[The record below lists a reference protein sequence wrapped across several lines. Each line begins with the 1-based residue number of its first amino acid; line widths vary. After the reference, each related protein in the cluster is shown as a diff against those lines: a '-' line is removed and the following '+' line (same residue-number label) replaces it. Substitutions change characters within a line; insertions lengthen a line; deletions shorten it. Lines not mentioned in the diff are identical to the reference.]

1 MDQGANMT
9 REQGMQTD
17 MTGNG
22 QPQAQAETDRGA
34 LLAAL
39 RGLEGEVAAASAQAM
54 EVWGPLLRR
63 EEFRASAA
71 NMAAYLALRRADLR
85 PLQRPLAALGLS
97 SLGRAEGHVRPS
109 LAAVIAALERIAGA
123 PAEFPPADAFA
134 LPARILAARRD
145 ALFGG
150 APGGP
155 QTRILV
161 TLPTEAATDAGMMP
175 RLLAAGA
182 DCVRINT
189 AHDWPEVWAAM
200 IAQTRA
206 AAEAAGRRVPVSM
219 DLAGPKIRIASVAR
233 VEDVRLRIGDRFAL
247 ATDAGVALDLP
258 VAVLSHAELFA
269 HMPVDQPVWINDG
282 KLRARVVE
290 RPGDGCAILVVTGA
304 RAKGEKLKPE
314 KGVNL
319 PGADLAIPA
328 LTEEDRGKLDFVAAH
343 ADIVAL
349 SFVQTVEDVQEL
361 LAELE
366 SRCEGR
372 ALPAV
377 MLKIETPL
385 AVRNLPQ
392 MIVAAGGRVPVAV
405 MIARGDLAVEIG
417 FERLSEMQ
425 EEMLWLCEAAQVPV
439 VWATQVLE
447 GLLRDGQASRAETT
461 DAAMG
466 QRAECVMLNKG
477 PYLAEAAAFL
487 RTVLSRMDRHQ
498 DKKFAHLGP
507 LGAWRLP

>member
-1 MDQGANMT
+1 MSEQVHLGA
-9 REQGMQTD
+9 D
-17 MTGNG
+17 H
-22 QPQAQAETDRGA
+22 AE

-39 RGLEGEVAAASAQAM
+39 CKLDGEIAEAAGCAM
-54 EVWGPLLRR
+54 AAWAPALQRD
-63 EEFRASAA
+63 EFRASAG
-71 NMAAYLALRRADLR
+71 NMAAYLALRQADLR
-85 PLQRPLAALGLS
+85 GFQHPLAALGLS
-97 SLGRAEGHVRPS
+97 SLGRAEGHVRAS
-109 LAAVIAALERIAGA
+109 LAAVIAALGRITGGGTGD
-123 PAEFPPADAFA
+123 FPPAEAFRVPGV
-134 LPARILAARRD
+134 LLDARRD

-150 APGGP
+150 GP
-155 QTRILV
+155 DSPETRILV
-161 TLPTEAATDAGMMP
+161 TLPTEAAEEGMLD
-175 RLLAAGA
+175 RLVAAGA

-189 AHDWPEVWAAM
+189 AHDGPEVWAAM
-200 IAQTRA
+200 IARVRA
-206 AAEAAGRRVPVSM
+206 AGQAAGRRVPVSM
-219 DLAGPKIRIASVAR
+219 DLAGPKIRIEAVAR
-233 VEDVRLRIGDRFAL
+233 AEGVRLKLGERFAL
-247 ATDAGVALDLP
+247 AVEAGAAPDLP

-269 HMPVDQPVWINDG
+269 HMPVGQPVWINDG

-290 RPGDGCAILVVTGA
+290 RPSEGCAILSVTGA

-328 LTEEDRGKLDFVAAH
+328 LTDEDRAVLDFVAAH
-343 ADIVAL
+343 ADIVSF
-349 SFVQTVEDVQEL
+349 SFVQTVEDVQAL
-361 LAELE
+361 LAELHA
-366 SRCEGR
+366 RCPEG

-392 MIVAAGGRVPVAV
+392 MIVAAGGQVPVAV

-417 FERLSEMQ
+417 FDRLSEMQ
-425 EEMLWLCEAAQVPV
+425 EEILWLCEAAQVPV
-439 VWATQVLE
+439 VWATQVLD

-477 PYLAEAAAFL
+477 EYLPEAVAFL
-487 RTVLSRMDRHQ
+487 RSVLGRMDRHQ

-507 LGAWRLP
+507 LKSWRLP

>member
-1 MDQGANMT
+1 MSEQVHLGA
-9 REQGMQTD
+9 D
-17 MTGNG
+17 H
-22 QPQAQAETDRGA
+22 AE

-39 RGLEGEVAAASAQAM
+39 CKLDGEIAEAAGRAMAAWAPALQRDDFRTSA
-54 EVWGPLLRR
+54 E
-63 EEFRASAA
+63 
-71 NMAAYLALRRADLR
+71 NMAAYLALRQADLR
-85 PLQRPLAALGLS
+85 GFQHPLAALGLS
-97 SLGRAEGHVRPS
+97 SLGRAEGHVRAS
-109 LAAVIAALERIAGA
+109 LAAVIAALGRITGGGA
-123 PAEFPPADAFA
+123 AEFPPAESFDAPGE
-134 LPARILAARRD
+134 LLDARRD

-150 APGGP
+150 APDSP

-161 TLPTEAATDAGMMP
+161 TLPTEAATEEGMLD
-175 RLLAAGA
+175 RLVAAGA

-189 AHDWPEVWAAM
+189 AHDGPEAWAAM
-200 IAQTRA
+200 IARVRA
-206 AAEAAGRRVPVSM
+206 AGQAAGRRVPVSM
-219 DLAGPKIRIASVAR
+219 DLAGPKIRIEAVAR
-233 VEDVRLRIGDRFAL
+233 VEGVRLKIGERFAL
-247 ATDAGVALDLP
+247 AVEAGAAPDLP

-269 HMPVDQPVWINDG
+269 HMPVGQPVWINDG

-290 RPGDGCAILVVTGA
+290 RPDAGCAILTVTGA

-328 LTEEDRGKLDFVAAH
+328 LTDDDRAVLDFVAGH
-343 ADIVAL
+343 ADIVSF
-349 SFVQTVEDVQEL
+349 SFVQTVEDVQAL
-361 LAELE
+361 LAELHA
-366 SRCEGR
+366 RCEGR
-372 ALPAV
+372 PLPAV

-392 MIVAAGGRVPVAV
+392 MIVTAGGQVPVAV

-425 EEMLWLCEAAQVPV
+425 EEILWLCEAAQVPV
-439 VWATQVLE
+439 VWATQVLD

-477 PYLAEAAAFL
+477 EYLAEAVAFL
-487 RTVLSRMDRHQ
+487 RSVMARMDRHQ

-507 LGAWRLP
+507 LKTWRLP

>member
-1 MDQGANMT
+1 MSEQDQPGADHA
-9 REQGMQTD
+9 G
-17 MTGNG
+17 
-22 QPQAQAETDRGA
+22 

-39 RGLEGEVAAASAQAM
+39 CKLDGEIAAAAAQAM
-54 EVWGPLLRR
+54 AAWAPALQRD
-63 EEFRASAA
+63 EFRASAA
-71 NMAAYLALRRADLR
+71 NMAAYLALRQADLR
-85 PLQRPLAALGLS
+85 GFQHPLAALGLS
-97 SLGRAEGHVRPS
+97 SLGRAEGHVRAS
-109 LAAVIAALERIAGA
+109 LAVVIAALGRITGGGA
-123 PAEFPPADAFA
+123 AKFPPAEAFDAPGE
-134 LPARILAARRD
+134 LLDARRD

-150 APGGP
+150 AAGGP

-161 TLPTEAATDAGMMP
+161 TLPTEAATDDGMLD
-175 RLLAAGA
+175 RLVAAGA

-189 AHDWPEVWAAM
+189 AHDGPEVWAAM
-200 IAQTRA
+200 IARTRA

-219 DLAGPKIRIASVAR
+219 DLAGPKIRIEAVAR
-233 VEDVRLRIGDRFAL
+233 AEGLRLKIGERFAL
-247 ATDAGVALDLP
+247 ATDAGAAPDLP
-258 VAVLSHAELFA
+258 VAILSHAELFA
-269 HMPVDQPVWINDG
+269 HMPVGQPVWINDG

-290 RPGDGCAILVVTGA
+290 RPGAGCAVLAVIGA

-328 LTEEDRGKLDFVAAH
+328 LTEEDRGVLDFVAAH
-343 ADIVAL
+343 ADIVSF
-349 SFVQTVEDVQEL
+349 SFVQTVEDVQAL
-361 LAELE
+361 LAELHV
-366 SRCEGR
+366 RCPSG

-392 MIVAAGGRVPVAV
+392 MIVAAGGQVPVAV

-425 EEMLWLCEAAQVPV
+425 EEILWLCEAAQVPV
-439 VWATQVLE
+439 VWATQVLD

-477 PYLAEAAAFL
+477 EYLAEAVAFL
-487 RTVLSRMDRHQ
+487 RSVLGRMDRHQ

-507 LGAWRLP
+507 LKTWRLP

>member
-1 MDQGANMT
+1 MD
-9 REQGMQTD
+9 
-17 MTGNG
+17 G
-22 QPQAQAETDRGA
+22 QDHLSGEHAK

-39 RGLEGEVAAASAQAM
+39 CKLDAEIAAAAAQAM
-54 EVWGPLLRR
+54 DSWGPGIHRD
-63 EEFRASAA
+63 EFRASAA
-71 NMAAYLALRRADLR
+71 NMAAYLALRQADLR
-85 PLQRPLAALGLS
+85 GFQHPLAALGLS
-97 SLGRAEGHVRPS
+97 SLGWAEGHVRAS
-109 LAAVIAALERIAGA
+109 LAAVIAALGRITGGGA
-123 PAEFPPADAFA
+123 AEFPPAEAFRAPGA
-134 LPARILAARRD
+134 LLDARRD

-150 APGGP
+150 TVGGP

-161 TLPTEAATDAGMMP
+161 TLPTEAAEEGMLD
-175 RLLAAGA
+175 RLVAAGA
-182 DCVRINT
+182 DSVRINT
-189 AHDWPEVWAAM
+189 AHDGPEVWAAM
-200 IAQTRA
+200 IARVRA
-206 AAEAAGRRVPVSM
+206 AGQAAGRRVPVSM

-233 VEDVRLRIGDRFAL
+233 VEGVRLKIGERFAL
-247 ATDAGVALDLP
+247 AVEAGAAPDLP

-269 HMPVDQPVWINDG
+269 HMPVGQPVWINDG

-290 RPGDGCAILVVTGA
+290 RPGEGCAVLTVTGA

-328 LTEEDRGKLDFVAAH
+328 LTDDDRAVLDFVAAH
-343 ADIVAL
+343 ADIVSF
-349 SFVQTVEDVQEL
+349 SFVQTVEDVQAL
-361 LAELE
+361 LAELHA
-366 SRCEGR
+366 RCPEG

-392 MIVAAGGRVPVAV
+392 MIVAAGGQVPVAV

-425 EEMLWLCEAAQVPV
+425 EEILWLCEAAQVPV
-439 VWATQVLE
+439 VWATQVLD

-477 PYLAEAAAFL
+477 EYLAEAVAFL
-487 RTVLSRMDRHQ
+487 RSVLGRMDRHQ

-507 LGAWRLP
+507 LKSWRLP